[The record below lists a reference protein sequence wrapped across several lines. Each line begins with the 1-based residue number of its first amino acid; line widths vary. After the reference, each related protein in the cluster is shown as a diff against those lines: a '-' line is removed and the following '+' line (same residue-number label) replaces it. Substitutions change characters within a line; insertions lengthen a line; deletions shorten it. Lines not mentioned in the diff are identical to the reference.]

1 MKILVLSVGFGLNEH
16 NLFGP
21 LSETFVELANL
32 GHQVVVISRDTNS
45 TSAQNYYRCQNNG
58 YVKVLKLTQ
67 QQGIKKFLFPFE
79 IYKTIKKLH
88 LEYNFDL
95 IYSHIIPFMTIP
107 ALYFKNKY
115 NLKHI
120 YWVCSDWI
128 PEKRFLKSK
137 FNFLIQKYIQTKTD
151 IILTCTDYCQ
161 TNDSKRFDTN
171 NNKFRKLANSV
182 NMDRYS
188 QISSKQASLKI
199 RKKYNLSDNVNI
211 ILYFSSLSFRKGAIN
226 LVNSIQY
233 LQKKTDNFIVLF
245 CGPSANGE
253 IEMFNDILNKKNL
266 QEYAIFTGAIASSE
280 APLYYNGCDIFC
292 VLPEYEGFGRVFV
305 EASAAKKPIL
315 ASNIGGIP
323 EIIEDNYNGLLVQ
336 RDDYKAISE
345 KLFSLIENRDSAVKL
360 ANNAYNKAVEEYDVK
375 VIAKK
380 MESIF
385 QEVLSD

>member
-1 MKILVLSVGFGLNEH
+1 MKILVLSIGFGLKEH

-45 TSAQNYYRCQNNG
+45 TSAQDNYECKNNG
-58 YVKVLKLTQ
+58 YVKVIKLTQ
-67 QQGIKKFLFPFE
+67 KKGIRKFLFPFE
-79 IYKTIKKLH
+79 IYQIIKKLH
-88 LEYNFDL
+88 LKYNFDL

-107 ALYFKNKY
+107 ALYFKNQY

-120 YWVCSDWI
+120 YWICSDWI
-128 PEKRFLKSK
+128 PEVKLLKSK
-137 FNFLIQKYIQTKTD
+137 FNFFIQKYIQNKTD
-151 IILTCTDYCQ
+151 IILTCTNYCQ
-161 TNDSKRFDTN
+161 INDNKRFNTN

-182 NMDRYS
+182 NMERYS
-188 QISSKQASLKI
+188 QIDSKEASLEI
-199 RKKYNLSDNVNI
+199 RKKYNLSNDINI

-226 LVNSIQY
+226 LVNSIKY
-233 LQKKTDNFIVLF
+233 LSKKTKKFVILF

-253 IEMFNDILNKKNL
+253 IELFKQILEKDNLNK
-266 QEYAIFTGAIASSE
+266 YAIFTGAIPSSE
-280 APLYYNGCDIFC
+280 APLYYQGCDIFC

-315 ASNIGGIP
+315 ASNVGGIP
-323 EIIEDNYNGLLVQ
+323 EIIENNKNGLLVK
-336 RDDYKAISE
+336 RDNYQDIAE
-345 KLFSLIENRDSAVKL
+345 KLFYLMINSDISAKL
-360 ANNAYNKAVEEYDVK
+360 ANNAYKKALEEYDVK

-385 QEVLSD
+385 NSI